1 MSSNEKENDKI
12 VVNDHDSG
20 VIING
25 KTCEVGVFFP
35 KIAEESQEITPEL
48 SQAMF
53 LASYLAYALQQDE
66 WIDTYAKYF
75 TEQKMNNLN
84 DYMSSISTDEEEEFL
99 KQLMINNQF
108 NLSEDS
114 DNDEDKE
121 INFEKELLKLKE
133 QYNKPQ

>member
-12 VVNDHDSG
+12 LVNDYDSG

-35 KIAEESQEITPEL
+35 KVSDNIEDITPEL

-53 LASYLAYALQQDE
+53 LTSYLAYALQQDE
-66 WIDTYAKYF
+66 WMDLYAKYF
-75 TEQKMNNLN
+75 TEQKMNSFN
-84 DYMSSISTDEEEEFL
+84 DYMSSMSPDEEKDFVN
-99 KQLMINNQF
+99 QLMSNNQF
-108 NLSEDS
+108 NLSDDVDIGE
-114 DNDEDKE
+114 EKE
-121 INFEKELLKLKE
+121 IDFEKELLKLKD